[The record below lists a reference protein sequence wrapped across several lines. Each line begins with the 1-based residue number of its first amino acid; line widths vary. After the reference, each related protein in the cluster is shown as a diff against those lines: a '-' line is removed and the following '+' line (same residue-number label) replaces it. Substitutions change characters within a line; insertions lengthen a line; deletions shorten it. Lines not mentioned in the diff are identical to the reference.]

1 MWNGELGNEA
11 QDGNGKAKEN
21 ERRALLI
28 FVGEP
33 SKGQDHDACEK
44 VDGDGQELGVCS
56 AVAESVYDGGHGGRE
71 AAWTVRL
78 EALDLVCALE
88 R

>member
-1 MWNGELGNEA
+1 VRDGELGDEA
-11 QDGNGKAKEN
+11 NGRDAVASDDERGSDLRVVGPESEDYGYDGG
-21 ERRALLI
+21 
-28 FVGEP
+28 
-33 SKGQDHDACEK
+33 EK
-44 VDGDGQELGVCS
+44 VDGDGQELGVRG